1 MNKCRLK
8 NNKPNIFICPLDW
21 GIGHA
26 TRCVPV
32 INEFIIQ
39 GAKVTIGAD
48 NQPLAFLQKEF
59 PNLDFIK
66 FPGYRFK
73 YPNNNRMA
81 FSMMMSAPKIIQDIK
96 KENRELEKLIA
107 QEQFDAIISDNR
119 YGLWSEKVHA
129 VFMTH
134 QINIQTPAYLSFLN
148 YFLSHINRKYINHFD
163 ELWIP
168 DVEDE
173 NNLSGKLSYG
183 HHFENTYFIGP
194 MTRFEEST
202 NSEGEPQNDLL
213 VMLSGPEPQ
222 RSILEEK
229 IFDQLKVSNYR
240 AVVLRGLPNSREE
253 FNLTETVKVFSHVDS
268 NTFQKL
274 LQDSK
279 LVICRP
285 GYSSIMDLSVMGGNA
300 VLIPT
305 PGQTEQEY
313 LAKLHTAK
321 GHYFSMS
328 QNKFDLKTAIENSAS
343 FTGIKISQNHGV
355 LKTRV
360 KSLLRTLKAK

>member
-1 MNKCRLK
+1 MTNNRL

-26 TRCVPV
+26 TRCVPI
-32 INEFIIQ
+32 INELIAH
-39 GAKVTIGAD
+39 GAEVTIGAD
-48 NQPLAFLQKEF
+48 NQPLAFLQNEF

-73 YPNNNRMA
+73 YPGNNRMA
-81 FSMMMSAPKIIQDIK
+81 FRMMMSAPKIIQDIK
-96 KENRELEKLIA
+96 KENHELEKLIV
-107 QEQFDAIISDNR
+107 QKQFNAVISDNR
-119 YGLWSEKVHA
+119 YGLWSEKVPT

-148 YFLSHINRKYINHFD
+148 SFLSRINRKYINRFD

-168 DVEDE
+168 DIEDE
-173 NNLSGKLSYG
+173 NNLSGRLSQG
-183 HHFENTYFIGP
+183 HQFENTHFIGP
-194 MTRFEEST
+194 MTRFKEST
-202 NSEGEPQNDLL
+202 KFEGEPQNDLL

-222 RSILEEK
+222 RSILEKK
-229 IFDQLKVSNYR
+229 IFDQLKVSDYR
-240 AVVLRGLPNSREE
+240 AVVLCGLPNSREE

-268 NTFQKL
+268 KTFQKL

-285 GYSSIMDLSVMGGNA
+285 GYSSIMDLAVTGKNA

-313 LAKLHTAK
+313 LAKLHIEK
-321 GHYFSMS
+321 GHYFSMT
-328 QNKFDLKTAIENSAS
+328 QNKFDLKTAIENSVS
-343 FTGIKISQNHGV
+343 FSGIKIFQAEEV
-355 LKTRV
+355 LRTRV
-360 KSLLRTLKAK
+360 KYLLHTLQAK